1 MFCTIL
7 PMNSAD
13 DRNDK
18 KDEFMEQLTG
28 LITKATGGF
37 YYVTVETKLFECR
50 ARGVFRKNDVHPLVG
65 DHVKIEVLSEEK
77 GQVAEILPRKNEL
90 VRPPLANLDTFV
102 VVTSVADPL
111 PNHFNIDKM
120 MAIACHKNIQP
131 MLVITKSDLGSA
143 QELEEIYGGIGI
155 PVFTVTDK
163 NDEGIDQIRAA
174 LSHGISAFSGNTGVG
189 KSSLLNRID
198 SRLALQ
204 TGETSQKLGRGR
216 HTTRHV
222 QLYPIGEDG
231 YIADTP
237 GFSAVEL
244 ERYEVIFKEELAG
257 CFPEFAEF
265 DGLCKFTGC
274 SHTVEKGCAV
284 LQAVKEGK
292 IHPSR
297 HSNYCRLYENAK
309 KIKEWE
315 QKR

>member
-1 MFCTIL
+1 
-7 PMNSAD
+7 
-13 DRNDK
+13 
-18 KDEFMEQLTG
+18 MEYLTG

-37 YYVTVETKLFECR
+37 YYVTAGTELYECR
-50 ARGVFRKNDVHPLVG
+50 ARGVFRKEGISPLVG
-65 DHVKIEVLSEEK
+65 DHVKIEYIGPEQ
-77 GQVAEILPRKNEL
+77 GQVVEILPRKNAL

-102 VVTSVADPL
+102 VVTSVSDPV
-111 PNHFNIDKM
+111 PNLLIIDKM
-120 MAIACHKNIQP
+120 MAIACHKNIKP
-131 MLVITKSDLGSA
+131 MLVITKSDLGDA
-143 QELEEIYGGIGI
+143 GELETIYGRIGI

-163 NDEGIDQIRAA
+163 NNEGIDQIRTVLA
-174 LSHGISAFSGNTGVG
+174 HGISAFSGNTGVG

-198 SRLALQ
+198 SRLALE

-244 ERYEVIFKEELAG
+244 ERYEVILKEELAD
-257 CFPEFAEF
+257 CFPEFAEYT
-265 DGLCKFTGC
+265 GKCRFTGC

-284 LQAVKEGK
+284 LEAVREGK

-297 HSNYCRLYENAK
+297 HANYCALYEDAK
-309 KIKEWE
+309 KIREWE
-315 QKR
+315 LKK

>member
-1 MFCTIL
+1 MMT
-7 PMNSAD
+7 NQ
-13 DRNDK
+13 N
-18 KDEFMEQLTG
+18 KDGFMEYLTG

-37 YYVTVETKLFECR
+37 YYVTVGSELYECR
-50 ARGVFRKNDVHPLVG
+50 ARGVFRKEGISPLVG
-65 DHVKIEVLSEEK
+65 DHVKMEVIGEGK
-77 GQVAEILPRKNEL
+77 GQVSEILPRKNAL

-102 VVTSVADPL
+102 IVTAVADPA
-111 PNHFNIDKM
+111 PNHLVIDKM
-120 MAIACHKNIQP
+120 MAIACHKQIRP

-143 QELEEIYGGIGI
+143 EELEEIYGKIGI

-163 NDEGIDQIRAA
+163 SDEGIDRIRAA

-198 SRLALQ
+198 SRLALE

-244 ERYEVIFKEELAG
+244 ERYEVIFKEELAD
-257 CFPEFAEF
+257 CFPEFSEYI
-265 DGLCKFTGC
+265 GSCKFTGC

-284 LQAVKEGK
+284 LEAMRQGK

-297 HSNYCRLYENAK
+297 HENYCRLYENAK

-315 QKR
+315 LKK

>member
-1 MFCTIL
+1 
-7 PMNSAD
+7 
-13 DRNDK
+13 
-18 KDEFMEQLTG
+18 MEYLTG

-37 YYVTVETKLFECR
+37 YYVTVGAEIYECR
-50 ARGVFRKNDVHPLVG
+50 ARGVFRKEGVCPLVG
-65 DHVKIEVLSEEK
+65 DSVKMEQLGQGK
-77 GQVAEILPRKNEL
+77 GQVAEILQRKNAL

-102 VVTSVADPL
+102 LITSVADPA
-111 PNHFNIDKM
+111 PNLLVLDKM
-120 MAIACHKNIQP
+120 MAIACHKGIRP

-143 QELEEIYGGIGI
+143 KALEQIYGGIGI

-163 NDEGIDQIRAA
+163 SDEGIEQIRAA

-198 SRLALQ
+198 SRLTLE

-222 QLYPIGEDG
+222 ELFPTGADG

-244 ERYEVIFKEELAG
+244 ERYEVILKEELAG
-257 CFPEFAEF
+257 CFEEFAEYT
-265 DGLCKFTGC
+265 DHCKFTGC
-274 SHTVEKGCAV
+274 SHTVEQGCAV
-284 LQAVKEGK
+284 LEAVNQGK
-292 IHPSR
+292 IPPSR
-297 HSNYCRLYENAK
+297 HANYCALYEDAK

-315 QKR
+315 LKK